1 MVLIFFQL
9 LKRQRLKKNWW
20 QLEKQAWIT
29 TMNMLLGQYN
39 KSIYVNTYSWQNELS
54 FLWLFIV
61 EMHFMIFIPL
71 WMKKW
76 GRKFRVLHCF
86 TGTKKEALEG
96 IQRGFYVSFSGII
109 TFSKSS
115 ALQEVVRA
123 LPLEKMLIETDSPY
137 LAPLPYRG
145 KKNEPSYVVETAK
158 MLAQLKNVSLD
169 EVALQTS

>member
-76 GRKFRVLHCF
+76 GRKFQGSCIV
-86 TGTKKEALEG
+86 
-96 IQRGFYVSFSGII
+96 
-109 TFSKSS
+109 
-115 ALQEVVRA
+115 LQELKKKLWKASKEDFMSRLAESLPFQRA
-123 LPLEKMLIETDSPY
+123 ARFK
-137 LAPLPYRG
+137 R
-145 KKNEPSYVVETAK
+145 
-158 MLAQLKNVSLD
+158 
-169 EVALQTS
+169 